1 MNLKFQTPTG
11 MHDLFQEEWDYFD
24 KVKKA
29 CSHMADSYE
38 FTRIETPILE
48 DTAIFEKGTGAN
60 TDIVEKEMY
69 SLTSKGGDRLT
80 LRPEGTPGVVRSYI
94 QNGMQNQPKPV
105 KLWYFGPFF
114 RHERPQAGRF
124 RQFHQFG
131 FESLGVADPIID
143 AEIIQ
148 IFYNILKELGFKNL
162 LVEINSTGDSQ
173 CKANYRKALMGY
185 LRSRQTG
192 LCTDCKRRIKKNPL
206 RILDC
211 KEEKCQRIKK
221 GAPQIVDHLCKECHD
236 HFKNLL
242 EFLDEKGLPYN
253 LNPYLVRGLD
263 YYTKTVFEIYEDT
276 EDGKQIGALA
286 GGGRYD
292 DLVKMLGGKPT
303 PACGAAAGVE
313 RIAAILKQR
322 MKRPISKE
330 KITEVF
336 LAQVGEIAKKKSLK
350 LFEEFRE
357 AGVKVGEAL
366 HKDSLSAQLKIAD
379 RLDVKF
385 VLILGQKEAIDEQ
398 VIIREM
404 KTGNQ
409 DVVDLKKA
417 VNEIKKRLKKSI

>member
-1 MNLKFQTPTG
+1 MNLKFQAPTG
-11 MHDLFQEEWDYFD
+11 MHDLFQEDWDYFD
-24 KVKKA
+24 KVKKS

-38 FTRIETPILE
+38 FIRIETPILE
-48 DTAIFEKGTGAN
+48 DTAIFEKGTGVN

-80 LRPEGTPGVVRSYI
+80 LRPEGTPGIVRSYI
-94 QNGMQNQPKPV
+94 QHGMQNLPKPV

-162 LVEINSTGDSQ
+162 LVEINSIGDSQ
-173 CKANYRKALMGY
+173 CKANYRKALMNY

-192 LCTDCKRRIKKNPL
+192 LCVDCKRRIKKNPL

-276 EDGKQIGALA
+276 EEGKQIGALA

-292 DLVKMLGGKPT
+292 DLVKTLGGKPT
-303 PACGAAAGVE
+303 PACGAASGVE
-313 RIAAILKQR
+313 RVATILKQR
-322 MKRPISKE
+322 MKKPIGKE
-330 KITEVF
+330 KIVEVF

-409 DVVDLKKA
+409 DVVDLRKA
-417 VNEIKKRLKKSI
+417 VGEIKKRLKKS